1 MDPLADP
8 WIGAWVATYS
18 MSASE
23 VSKVDSVTQL
33 NVPPGD
39 IKSYSYDKYKSNKRN
54 RIFEIR

>member
-39 IKSYSYDKYKSNKRN
+39 IKSYSYDKYKSNKMKQN
-54 RIFEIR
+54 